1 MGKKRIIAKSDEE
14 LVKEREKI
22 DNILKKEKKT
32 KGSSRMQNGRVYIS
46 SSYNNTLITLTDVQ
60 GNVLTWSSAGSIGF
74 KGSKKATPFAA
85 SKVTENIVKVAEK
98 IGIKEVHVL
107 VKGIGGGR
115 ESAVRSLAAKG
126 MVILSIEDVTPI
138 PHNGCR
144 PKKPRRV

>member
-32 KGSSRMQNGRVYIS
+32 KGSARMQNGRVYIA

>member
-85 SKVTENIVKVAEK
+85 SKVTENVVRVAEK
-98 IGIKEVHVL
+98 IGIKEVHIL

-115 ESAVRSLAAKG
+115 ESAIRSLAAKG

>member
-1 MGKKRIIAKSDEE
+1 MGKKRIIAKSEEE
-14 LVKEREKI
+14 LVKERDKI
-22 DNILKKEKKT
+22 DNILKKEKKAKT
-32 KGSSRMQNGRVYIS
+32 STRMQSGRVYIS
-46 SSYNNTLITLTDVQ
+46 SSYNNTLITLTDNQ
-60 GNVLTWSSAGSIGF
+60 GNVLTWSSAGAIGF

-85 SKVTENIVKVAEK
+85 SKVTENVVRVAEK

-115 ESAVRSLAAKG
+115 ESAIRSLAAKG
-126 MVILSIEDVTPI
+126 LAILSIEDVTPI

>member
-1 MGKKRIIAKSDEE
+1 MGKKRIIAKSEEE
-14 LVKEREKI
+14 LIKERDAV
-22 DNILKKEKKT
+22 DNIVKKDKQT
-32 KGSSRMQNGRVYIS
+32 KAKIRTQNGRVYIA

-60 GNVLTWSSAGSIGF
+60 GNVLAWSSAGTIGF

-85 SKVTENIVKVAEK
+85 SKVVETVAKVAEK

-115 ESAVRSLAAKG
+115 ESAIRSLAAKG
-126 MVILSIEDVTPI
+126 LQIMSIEDVTPI